1 MVLSAT
7 TKTGGA
13 EYPTAF
19 LRWYIFTAKCQYTN
33 TRCWTRFLF
42 LIFVGDYKLRSI
54 PVGNEL
60 AIKPVTV
67 TFHKENHRQSISRVG
82 FSFNSSIG
90 FQLDLSLHKAM
101 LSTKFVSICE
111 KRILAPRHP
120 PHGEIKSEQ
129 PHSWEW
135 SMNLLSKVLTEPI
148 NDFLLNPRQSQLS
161 LHQACLVGH
170 V

>member
-1 MVLSAT
+1 MLLSAT

-13 EYPTAF
+13 EYPAAL
-19 LRWYIFTAKCQYTN
+19 LRWYIFTANTN
-33 TRCWTRFLF
+33 VPTLGVELALLSF

-101 LSTKFVSICE
+101 LS
-111 KRILAPRHP
+111 
-120 PHGEIKSEQ
+120 
-129 PHSWEW
+129 
-135 SMNLLSKVLTEPI
+135 
-148 NDFLLNPRQSQLS
+148 
-161 LHQACLVGH
+161 
-170 V
+170 